1 MHHGI
6 KGQKWGIRRY
16 QNSDGSLTIEG
27 RKRYSTGDFKK
38 KVSELRAKHKEKTAA
53 RLKRFRERQK
63 EAAKVRDQKLKDLEL
78 ENLVLREKLKAMW
91 GDENHD
97 TDNNGS
103 GNV

>member
-1 MHHGI
+1 MNNLYDVI
-6 KGQKWGIRRY
+6 IMA
-16 QNSDGSLTIEG
+16 SIVE
-27 RKRYSTGDFKK
+27 
-38 KVSELRAKHKEKTAA
+38 KEKAAA

-63 EAAKVRDQKLKDLEL
+63 EAAKIRDQKLKDLEL